1 VLVLATV
8 QYLKGTPML
17 SPIKLT
23 ALFAIVALGSACSK
37 GANEE
42 AGAAADTSVEAAT
55 GEVYPGDGPKE
66 DRGEKIDDLQKEVA
80 DEKSDL
86 KNIQADRVR
95 TEAETKADAIKNKA
109 DAVRKSAE
117 TKADVMENKADTVRD
132 AAEKKAD
139 KMEDQ
144 ADKARP

>member
-23 ALFAIVALGSACSK
+23 ALVAIVALGSACSK
-37 GANEE
+37 GANED

-55 GEVYPGDGPKE
+55 GDTYLGDGPKE

-80 DEKSDL
+80 DEKSDV
-86 KNIQADRVR
+86 KDIQADRVR
-95 TEAETKADAIKNKA
+95 TEAETKANAMENKA
-109 DAVRKSAE
+109 DADRKSAE
-117 TKADVMENKADTVRD
+117 SKADIMENKADTVRD
-132 AAEKKAD
+132 SAEKKAD

-144 ADKARP
+144 ANKAQP